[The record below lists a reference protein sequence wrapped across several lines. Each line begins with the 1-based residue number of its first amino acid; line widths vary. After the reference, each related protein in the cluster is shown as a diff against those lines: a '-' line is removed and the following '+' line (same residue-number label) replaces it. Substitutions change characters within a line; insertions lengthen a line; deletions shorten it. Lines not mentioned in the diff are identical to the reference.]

1 MATLTIRNL
10 PDQVRDALRVRAAKN
25 GRSMEAEVRALL
37 EESAVESND
46 NELVDMSLPFSER
59 LKQITQNH
67 CVNIYAADVSL
78 MDELEAERRREA
90 ERE

>member
-59 LKQITQNH
+59 LKQIRKIMRKH
-67 CVNIYAADVSL
+67 IPADVSL